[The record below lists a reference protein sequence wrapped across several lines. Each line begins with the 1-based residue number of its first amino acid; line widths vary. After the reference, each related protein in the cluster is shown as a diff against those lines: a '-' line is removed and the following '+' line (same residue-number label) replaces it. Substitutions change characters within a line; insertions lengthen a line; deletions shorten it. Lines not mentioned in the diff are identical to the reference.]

1 MSYGTYTNT
10 YTVVDIRKTF
20 ENFVADVRMIARKT
34 NKWTQSYVE
43 EVCHDIVKLAE
54 LKYLSAVD
62 ITLLDNNSK
71 PIQAARFKVASD
83 GRAMKGDRAGKNY
96 WPEIPN
102 TGLSA
107 IVFYNSS
114 WHSLTPAEKQQ
125 IYEDHTFKVQWS
137 SSSIDTSYRHLSAE
151 SAQTYG
157 STGYELLKTNFM

>member
-20 ENFVADVRMIARKT
+20 ENFVADIRMIARKT

-43 EVCHDIVKLAE
+43 KVCHDIVKLAE

-62 ITLLDNNSK
+62 ITLLDNQGK
-71 PIQAARFKVASD
+71 PIQAVRFKVASD
-83 GRAMKGDRAGKNY
+83 GRTMKGDQAGKNY

-102 TGLSA
+102 TELTA

-114 WHSLTPAEKQQ
+114 WHSLSSAEKQQ
-125 IYEDHTFKVQWS
+125 IYKDHAFKVQWS
-137 SSSIDTSYRHLSAE
+137 SSSIDTSYSHLSTE
-151 SAQTYG
+151 TAQIYG
-157 STGYELLKTNFM
+157 NAGYELLKTNFK